1 MSWQEELRSLDAELA
16 AGNISA
22 DQYRQRRDH
31 LLAQAS
37 AAGPTPRQPEPS
49 SGDNP
54 FPPPFRWENSAPAET
69 ETTQIIQPIRDD
81 TPAPES
87 KPEPKAEDKTE
98 APAEDE
104 APKEEPPADAT
115 QVVAPS
121 SDATQVV
128 RPVGDAD
135 HTQVVKPVG
144 DNADRTQVVS
154 GQHSAGDADR
164 TQVVPGAG
172 QQAYQQ
178 YPGQQQGS
186 PWPNHPQHQQPYP
199 QQQPH
204 GSTPPWA
211 SNDLPPDFGSTSAWP
226 RQGPEVFE
234 SNSGSKTGKIIAIVA
249 AVVLLVGGGLA
260 VWYFTSGSGGTE
272 QPAASSSAPPPAP
285 TTTTPPP
292 KPKPKGGQFVDLEGE
307 LRANMTHGI
316 DSAVTANVPTPDEV
330 KVLKDAGA
338 TEVLGY
344 GTDDKGVK
352 VGLWEFKAGADS
364 LQKVLDE
371 IDKMYANAGFQPY
384 TGAGTPESV
393 KARVKTD
400 TGGAT
405 YRAHYKTATSVVR
418 VEAFGP
424 DAAAAETAFKALI
437 ERQLKQYPP
446 A

>member
-37 AAGPTPRQPEPS
+37 AAGPTPKQPEPS
-49 SGDNP
+49 SGDGP

-69 ETTQIIQPIRDD
+69 ETTQIIQPVKDE
-81 TPAPES
+81 PAA
-87 KPEPKAEDKTE
+87 EPKAEE
-98 APAEDE
+98 APAAEE
-104 APKEEPPADAT
+104 APKAEEPPADAT

-128 RPVGDAD
+128 S
-135 HTQVVKPVG
+135 PVG

-154 GQHSAGDADR
+154 TQHNAGDADR

-172 QQAYQQ
+172 QPLYQPQ
-178 YPGQQQGS
+178 QQPFPGQQQQQMGS
-186 PWPNHPQHQQPYP
+186 PWPAHPQHQPYP

-234 SNSGSKTGKIIAIVA
+234 SNSGSKVGKIVAIVA
-249 AVVLLVGGGLA
+249 VVLLLVGGGLA
-260 VWYFTSGSGGTE
+260 IWYFTSNNGGET
-272 QPAASSSAPPPAP
+272 PPVASSSAPPPAP

-292 KPKPKGGQFVDLEGE
+292 KPKPKGGQFVDLDGT
-307 LRANMTHGI
+307 LRANMAHGI
-316 DSAVTANVPTPDEV
+316 DSAVAANVPTPDEV
-330 KVLKDAGA
+330 KVLKEAGA

-344 GTDDKGVK
+344 GTEDKNVK
-352 VGLWEFKAGADS
+352 LGLWEFKASGDA
-364 LQKVLDE
+364 LQKVFDE

-400 TGGAT
+400 ASGGAT

-424 DAAAAETAFKALI
+424 DGPAAETAFKALM